1 MIGSR
6 LCATLVLGL
15 VSIISVGIAD
25 AETLV
30 LRGGNVYTS
39 PDAVPLANAVVVATD
54 GVVSAVGS
62 ASDVQIPG
70 GARVIDCTGKTIVAG
85 FWNSHVHFTQAVWQ
99 HAGTAPAAPMTA
111 HMQEMLTKWGF
122 TTVWDLGSD
131 PPRLAGAAPPCL
143 CRRDP
148 GSQHPAG
155 GRYLPQGRSSRLS
168 ARRDAAPRGRYGK
181 RSCQDGAG
189 GPRHGPRRH
198 EAFHRRLSG

>member
-39 PDAVPLANAVVVATD
+39 PDAAPLANAVVVATD

-131 PPRLAGAAPPCL
+131 PRDSLELRRRVYAGEILGPNILLAGDIFPK
-143 CRRDP
+143 
-148 GSQHPAG
+148 GGHPA
-155 GRYLPQGRSSRLS
+155 YLPEEMQLPEAATANEA
-168 ARRDAAPRGRYGK
+168 ARMAQEDLGMASTA
-181 RSCQDGAG
+181 
-189 GPRHGPRRH
+189 
-198 EAFHRRLSG
+198 